1 MFLEEV
7 NNPNTIIEAPE
18 DYGRKLY
25 FDYRKKVKG
34 QEVMSSPSPVVLHL
48 GTWRM
53 KDRYGVNKKFICGIN
68 LAYLDDETELVALQ
82 EALPQILK
90 SPDMKTRYRVGKN
103 LLPDI
108 FDKAYRTYNVNNL
121 VTRPVYGRFY
131 ALKPS
136 DDDKK
141 EAQTL
146 ASNDGLEWSQLNNK
160 ERNQYIDQALRKRG
174 ESDIKRQK
182 DAKKDREAID
192 DYIQDKGE
200 EEDLDLEP
208 EPEPKS
214 TRPQPKRF
222 KSLELGPGYE
232 APKLQP
238 DPSLDTTQS
247 PIRSVQSG
255 LPMPQ
260 NIKVKKPEPESGQ
273 SDIVE
278 VPDETKPT

>member
-34 QEVMSSPSPVVLHL
+34 QDIMSSPSPVVLHL

-68 LAYLDDETELVALQ
+68 LAYLNDETELAALQ
-82 EALPQILK
+82 ETLPQILK

-108 FDKAYRTYNVNNL
+108 FEKAYRTYNVNNL

-141 EAQTL
+141 EAQIL
-146 ASNDGLEWSQLNNK
+146 ASNDGLEWSQLNSK

-192 DYIQDKGE
+192 DYIQDK

-208 EPEPKS
+208 EPKPI
-214 TRPQPKRF
+214 RPEPKRF

-232 APKLQP
+232 APSKLKP
-238 DPSLDTTQS
+238 DLDLDTTQS